1 MAPAVTTA
9 AGATASLRRVVST
22 TRRSARRALIASA
35 CLIAAGTAVSPAM
48 GQSNPVSSLV
58 EGFAKKNPTVSVLV
72 ERLDPSG
79 PATVASWRPN
89 TALAPAS
96 TMKIVTSASVL
107 MTVGPDFRFTTRLE
121 ASPDSVA
128 ADGTVEGPAYLI
140 GSGDP
145 MLATRAYSRANLD
158 GLGTPI
164 EDLARNV
171 KENGIGR
178 ITGGIVVDETLFDR
192 QRMGPMW
199 KSDYRWECPPLSGI
213 ATNQN
218 RAGNGSNVSSPA
230 IAAGQRLAAALRRQG
245 VKVTGPVRA
254 GRDVP
259 GGDVIGQVRSLPVAR
274 ILDFMNAHSDNF
286 TAETLAKD
294 VGAYGIG
301 RGTTPGGTG
310 RAEALLRERGL
321 LTASDDFVD
330 GSGLSHS
337 NKLSASTLVGV
348 LRTADATP
356 AWGDVLIRS
365 LPQGG
370 EGTLI
375 RRLRAPDVRGRVHA
389 KTGYINGVASLAGT
403 VTSKAGVPYAFAFL
417 MNTSD
422 IGGAQRTMDQAVTL
436 LARGKADSA
445 GATG

>member
-1 MAPAVTTA
+1 MGPAAAPA
-9 AGATASLRRVVST
+9 AGPAASLRRVVST
-22 TRRSARRALIASA
+22 VRRTPMGALLAFA
-35 CLIAAGTAVSPAM
+35 CVAAVAGQAAA
-48 GQSNPVSSLV
+48 QSNPVSSAV

-72 ERLDPSG
+72 ERLDPSA
-79 PATVASWRPN
+79 PATIASWRPN

-96 TMKIVTSASVL
+96 TMKIVTSASAL

-121 ASPDSVA
+121 AEPDSVA

-171 KENGIGR
+171 RENGIGR

-192 QRMGPMW
+192 QRMGPLW
-199 KSDYRWECPPLSGI
+199 KSSYRWECPPLSGI

-218 RAGNGSNVSSPA
+218 RADNGSNVSSPA

-245 VKVTGPVRA
+245 VKVSGPVRA

-259 GGDVIGQVRSLPVAR
+259 GGDVIGQVRSLPMSR

-294 VGAYGIG
+294 VGAYGAG
-301 RGTTPGGTG
+301 RGTTQGGTA
-310 RAEALLRERGL
+310 RAESLLRERGL

-337 NKLSASTLVGV
+337 NRLSASTLVGV
-348 LRTADATP
+348 LRTAKATP
-356 AWGDVLIRS
+356 AWGDVLITS

-375 RRLRAPDVRGRVHA
+375 RRLKAPDVRDRVHA

-422 IGGAQRTMDQAVTL
+422 IGGAQRTMDRAVTL
-436 LARGKADSA
+436 LARGKADAVETA
-445 GATG
+445 G